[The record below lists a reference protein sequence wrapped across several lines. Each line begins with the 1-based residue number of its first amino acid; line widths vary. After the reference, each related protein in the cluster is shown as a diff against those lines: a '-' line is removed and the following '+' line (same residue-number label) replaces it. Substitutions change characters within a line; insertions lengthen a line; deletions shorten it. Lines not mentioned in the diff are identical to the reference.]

1 MADATLTDPLS
12 RLIFFPDAAWYVHV
26 IPRHPEMDRHRRL
39 AELAIIDPLEIR
51 FSASDPATRLY
62 FGAGPSPKLMVEVVA
77 NVVHGY
83 LKTAHLVRRMRGDVE
98 WSRPNP

>member
-1 MADATLTDPLS
+1 MPDVTLTDPLS
-12 RLIFFPDAAWYVHV
+12 RIIFFPDATWDVHV
-26 IPRHPEMDRHRRL
+26 LARHPEMDRYRRL

-51 FSASDPATRLY
+51 FSATDPATRLY
-62 FGAGPSPKLMVEVVA
+62 FGSGPGSTLMVEVVA
-77 NVVHGY
+77 NVVDGY